1 MASPAS
7 LASYDSDGSDNRI
20 SSMQKIGKGEPVD
33 NDEFDTWMKSKQL
46 LKPDD
51 QLDLTEA
58 ELGEEIPKLLS
69 TENRHLPRNLV
80 VYDFREG
87 AFLPVPP
94 PENTITLLEFE
105 GTSIHKDTD
114 EAKEQISRKGTDEL
128 NVTLDKPK
136 ETLAE
141 DQEDTK
147 KPDTPETGDGEEG
160 ERDEDEAEGE
170 GEGQEQE
177 EEVQP
182 PPEEEAPKKKLTN
195 QFNFCERAALTIANP
210 SRSVDTQTIPP
221 PRSSYGASVLQWVIY
236 DSYIEDYAQQQR
248 EKEREKEK
256 KPGLQRRDEKS
267 RKDEKAKQAEEF
279 NKRYLQACQIIE
291 RMVNQNIYDEIAQDY
306 RYWEDPSDE
315 FREEEGTLLPLWKFS
330 YERTKK
336 MCVTDLCFNTLY
348 YDLFAVCFG
357 TLDFMKQNA
366 EGAVCL
372 FTIKNPSF
380 PDYRI
385 ATESG
390 AMCCDIHPKY
400 PYLIA
405 IGLYD
410 GNVIV
415 YNLQVGTKEGPVYIS
430 HGVNG
435 KHAECVWEIKWG
447 PDMQDGE
454 INFFSVSADGKVF
467 NWVLMQNKLAITTI
481 ITLFLELDQV
491 SGPDGSTLRLKGS
504 GTCMVFHPHNQEI
517 FLVGTEEGYIF
528 KCSTAYSSKYLMTY
542 HAHYLPVHRMDY
554 NKFNSNIFASC
565 SGDWRVK
572 IWEDMRP
579 EPLFI
584 FDLGSSVGDVKW
596 APYSSTVFAAVT
608 TEGKVFVFDLNV
620 NKYKAICTQAIVSK
634 RKNKLTRLAFNQKLP
649 FIIVGDD
656 KGTTITLKLSPN
668 LRIKTKMGKKA
679 GVVDPQLLESQKLD
693 RLLSLVRELPEGET
707 VKETVS
713 TVASN

>member
-7 LASYDSDGSDNRI
+7 LASYDSDGSENRI

-136 ETLAE
+136 ETLAD

-160 ERDEDEAEGE
+160 ERDEDEAEAE

-491 SGPDGSTLRLKGS
+491 SGPDGTALRLKGS
-504 GTCMVFHPHNQEI
+504 GTCMVFHPHNPEI

-668 LRIKTKMGKKA
+668 LRVKTKMGKKA

-693 RLLSLVRELPEGET
+693 RLLSLVRELPEGEM

>member
-1 MASPAS
+1 MP
-7 LASYDSDGSDNRI
+7 LKHRRNTTRI
-20 SSMQKIGKGEPVD
+20 SSMQKLGKGEPVD
-33 NDEFDTWMKSKQL
+33 NDEFETWMKSKQL

-136 ETLAE
+136 ETLAD
-141 DQEDTK
+141 DQEETK

-177 EEVQP
+177 EEVQAP
-182 PPEEEAPKKKLTN
+182 QEEEAPKKKLTN

-221 PRSSYGASVLQWVIY
+221 PRSTFGASVLQWVIY

-330 YERTKK
+330 YEKTKK

-415 YNLQVGTKEGPVYIS
+415 YNLQVGTKDPVYIS

-481 ITLFLELDQV
+481 ISLFLDIDQV
-491 SGPDGSTLRLKGS
+491 SGPDGSALRLKGC
-504 GTCMVFHPHNQEI
+504 GTCMVFHPHNPEI
-517 FLVGTEEGYIF
+517 FLVGTEEGFIF

-542 HAHYLPVHRMDY
+542 YAHYLPVHRMDY

-634 RKNKLTRLAFNQKLP
+634 RKNKLSRLAFNQKLP

-668 LRIKTKMGKKA
+668 LRVKTKMGKKA

>member
-1 MASPAS
+1 
-7 LASYDSDGSDNRI
+7 
-20 SSMQKIGKGEPVD
+20 MQKLGKGEPVD
-33 NDEFDTWMKSKQL
+33 NDEFETWMKSKQL

-80 VYDFREG
+80 VYDFHEG

-114 EAKEQISRKGTDEL
+114 EAKEQISRKGTD
-128 NVTLDKPK
+128 
-136 ETLAE
+136 
-141 DQEDTK
+141 
-147 KPDTPETGDGEEG
+147 
-160 ERDEDEAEGE
+160 DEAEGE

-177 EEVQP
+177 EEVQAP
-182 PPEEEAPKKKLTN
+182 QEEEAPKKKLTN

-221 PRSSYGASVLQWVIY
+221 PRSTFGASVLQWAIY

-330 YERTKK
+330 YEKTKK

-415 YNLQVGTKEGPVYIS
+415 YNLQVGTKDPVYIS

-481 ITLFLELDQV
+481 ISLFLDIDQV
-491 SGPDGSTLRLKGS
+491 SGPDGSALRLKGC
-504 GTCMVFHPHNQEI
+504 GTCMVFHPHNPEI
-517 FLVGTEEGYIF
+517 FLVGTEEGFIF

-542 HAHYLPVHRMDY
+542 YAHYLPVHRMDY

-634 RKNKLTRLAFNQKLP
+634 RKNKLSRLAFNQKLP

-668 LRIKTKMGKKA
+668 LRVKTKMGKKA

>member
-7 LASYDSDGSDNRI
+7 LASYDSDGSENRI

-136 ETLAE
+136 EPLAE

-177 EEVQP
+177 EEAPP

-481 ITLFLELDQV
+481 ITLFLELDHV

-504 GTCMVFHPHNQEI
+504 GTCMVFHPHNPEI
-517 FLVGTEEGYIF
+517 FLVGTEEGFIF

-668 LRIKTKMGKKA
+668 LRVKTKMGKKA

-693 RLLSLVRELPEGET
+693 RLLSLVRELPEGEM

>member
-1 MASPAS
+1 
-7 LASYDSDGSDNRI
+7 
-20 SSMQKIGKGEPVD
+20 MQKLGKGEPVD
-33 NDEFDTWMKSKQL
+33 NEEFEAWVKAKQL

-51 QLDLTEA
+51 QLELTEA

-80 VYDFREG
+80 IFNFHDG
-87 AFLPVPP
+87 AYVPVPP
-94 PENTITLLEFE
+94 PENTVTLLEFE
-105 GTSIHKDTD
+105 GTALHKEAP
-114 EAKEQISRKGTDEL
+114 EAKEQIARKGSDEL
-128 NVTLDKPK
+128 NVTLDKPAEAISEEEK
-136 ETLAE
+136 ALTPKSET
-141 DQEDTK
+141 
-147 KPDTPETGDGEEG
+147 PDGDET
-160 ERDEDEAEGE
+160 ERDEDEAEAE
-170 GEGQEQE
+170 AEAQDQE
-177 EEVQP
+177 EEVQAA
-182 PPEEEAPKKKLTN
+182 PEEEAPKKKLTN

-210 SRSVDTQTIPP
+210 SRAVDTQTIPP
-221 PRSSYGASVLQWVIY
+221 PRSSFGASVLQWVIY
-236 DSYIEDYAQQQR
+236 DSYAEDYAQQQR

-256 KPGLQRRDEKS
+256 KPTLHKRDEKS
-267 RKDEKAKQAEEF
+267 RKDDKAKQTEEF

-291 RMVNQNIYDEIAQDY
+291 RMVNQNIYDEIARDY

-330 YERTKK
+330 YEKTKK

-357 TLDFMKQNA
+357 TLDFMKQGN

-385 ATESG
+385 TTESG

-415 YNLQVGTKEGPVYIS
+415 YNLQVGTKEPVYMS

-435 KHAECVWEIKWG
+435 KHSECVWELKWG

-454 INFFSVSADGKVF
+454 INFYSVSGDGRVF

-481 ITLFLELDQV
+481 ISLFLDIEQV
-491 SGPDGSTLRLKGS
+491 GGPDGSSLKLKGC
-504 GTCMVFHPHNQEI
+504 GMCMVFHPNNSEI

-542 HAHYLPVHRMDY
+542 YAHYLSVHRMDY

-584 FDLGSSVGDVKW
+584 FDLGASVGDVKW

-620 NKYKAICTQAIVSK
+620 NKYKAICIQAVVSK
-634 RKNKLTRLAFNQKLP
+634 RKNKLSRLAFNHKLP

-668 LRIKTKMGKKA
+668 LRLKTKAPKKA
-679 GVVDPQLLESQKLD
+679 VPVDPHMLEVQKLD
-693 RLLSLVRELPEGET
+693 RLLSLVRELPEGEM

>member
-7 LASYDSDGSDNRI
+7 LASYDSDGSENRI

-160 ERDEDEAEGE
+160 ERDEDEAEAE

-491 SGPDGSTLRLKGS
+491 SGPDGSALRLKGS
-504 GTCMVFHPHNQEI
+504 GTCMVFHPHNPEI
-517 FLVGTEEGYIF
+517 FLVGTEEGYVF

-693 RLLSLVRELPEGET
+693 RLLSLVRELPEGEM

>member
-7 LASYDSDGSDNRI
+7 FLSLESDASEIRG
-20 SSMQKIGKGEPVD
+20 SSMQKPGKGEPVD
-33 NDEFDTWMKSKQL
+33 NDEFESWVKSKQL

-80 VYDFREG
+80 IYNFHEG
-87 AFLPVPP
+87 TYEPVPP
-94 PENTITLLEFE
+94 PENTVTLLEFE
-105 GTSIHKDTD
+105 GTSLHKDTP
-114 EAKEQISRKGTDEL
+114 EAKEQIARKGTDEL
-128 NVTLDKPK
+128 NVTLDKPPEPSPEEEVPPPPS
-136 ETLAE
+136 ET
-141 DQEDTK
+141 
-147 KPDTPETGDGEEG
+147 PDGEDAEREEDEG
-160 ERDEDEAEGE
+160 EADGEA
-170 GEGQEQE
+170 QEQE
-177 EEVQP
+177 EEVQAA
-182 PPEEEAPKKKLTN
+182 PEEEAPKKKLTN

-221 PRSSYGASVLQWVIY
+221 PRSTYGSSVLQWVIY
-236 DSYIEDYAQQQR
+236 DSYSEDYAQQQR

-256 KPGLQRRDEKS
+256 KPMLHKRDEKS
-267 RKDEKAKQAEEF
+267 RKDDKAKQTEEF

-330 YERTKK
+330 YEKTKK

-357 TLDFMKQNA
+357 TLDFMKQGN

-385 ATESG
+385 TTESG

-405 IGLYD
+405 VGLYD

-415 YNLQVGTKEGPVYIS
+415 YNLQVGTKEPVYMS

-435 KHAECVWEIKWG
+435 KHSESVWELKWG

-454 INFFSVSADGKVF
+454 INFFTVSGDGRVF

-481 ITLFLELDQV
+481 ISLFLDIDTV
-491 SGPDGSTLRLKGS
+491 GGPDGSSLKLKGC
-504 GTCMVFHPHNQEI
+504 GMCMVFHPNNPET

-542 HAHYLPVHRMDY
+542 YAHYLSVHRMDY

-584 FDLGSSVGDVKW
+584 FDLGASVGDVKW

-608 TEGKVFVFDLNV
+608 TEGKVFVFDLSV
-620 NKYKAICTQAIVSK
+620 NKYKAICVQAVVSK
-634 RKNKLTRLAFNQKLP
+634 RKNKLSRIAFNHKLP

-668 LRIKTKMGKKA
+668 LRIKTKAPKKT
-679 GVVDPQLLESQKLD
+679 VPVDPHSLEVQKLD
-693 RLLSLVRELPEGET
+693 RLLSLVRELPEGEL

>member
-1 MASPAS
+1 MP
-7 LASYDSDGSDNRI
+7 LKRRNTNRI

-160 ERDEDEAEGE
+160 ERDEDEAEAE

-491 SGPDGSTLRLKGS
+491 SGPDGSALRLKGS
-504 GTCMVFHPHNQEI
+504 GTCMVFHPHNPEI
-517 FLVGTEEGYIF
+517 FLVGTEEGYVF

-693 RLLSLVRELPEGET
+693 RLLSLVRELPEGEM

>member
-1 MASPAS
+1 
-7 LASYDSDGSDNRI
+7 
-20 SSMQKIGKGEPVD
+20 MQKLGKGEPVD

-141 DQEDTK
+141 DQEETK

-236 DSYIEDYAQQQR
+236 DSYIADYAQQQR

-491 SGPDGSTLRLKGS
+491 SGPDGSALRLKGS
-504 GTCMVFHPHNQEI
+504 GTCMVFHPHNPEI

-693 RLLSLVRELPEGET
+693 RLLSLVRELPEGEM

>member
-357 TLDFMKQNA
+357 TL
-366 EGAVCL
+366 
-372 FTIKNPSF
+372 
-380 PDYRI
+380 

>member
-1 MASPAS
+1 MP
-7 LASYDSDGSDNRI
+7 LKHRRNTTRI
-20 SSMQKIGKGEPVD
+20 SSMQKLGKGEPVD
-33 NDEFDTWMKSKQL
+33 NDEFETWMKSKQL

-114 EAKEQISRKGTDEL
+114 EAKEQISRKGTD
-128 NVTLDKPK
+128 
-136 ETLAE
+136 
-141 DQEDTK
+141 
-147 KPDTPETGDGEEG
+147 
-160 ERDEDEAEGE
+160 DEAEGE

-177 EEVQP
+177 EEVQAP
-182 PPEEEAPKKKLTN
+182 QEEEAPKKKLTN

-221 PRSSYGASVLQWVIY
+221 PRSTFGASVLQWVIY

-330 YERTKK
+330 YEKTKK

-415 YNLQVGTKEGPVYIS
+415 YNLQVGTKDPVYIS

-481 ITLFLELDQV
+481 ISLFLDIDQV
-491 SGPDGSTLRLKGS
+491 SGPDGSALRLKGC
-504 GTCMVFHPHNQEI
+504 GTCMVFHPHNPEI
-517 FLVGTEEGYIF
+517 FLVGTEEGFIF

-542 HAHYLPVHRMDY
+542 YAHYLPVHRMDY

-634 RKNKLTRLAFNQKLP
+634 RKNKLSRLAFNQKLP

-668 LRIKTKMGKKA
+668 LRVKTKMGKKA

>member
-1 MASPAS
+1 MTLIARQRKYNGVLDYRTIDELTFVKIRAS
-7 LASYDSDGSDNRI
+7 
-20 SSMQKIGKGEPVD
+20 SSMQKPGKGEPVD
-33 NDEFDTWMKSKQL
+33 NDEFESWVKSKQL

-80 VYDFREG
+80 IYNFHEG
-87 AFLPVPP
+87 TYEPVPP
-94 PENTITLLEFE
+94 PENTVTLLEFE
-105 GTSIHKDTD
+105 GTALHKDTP
-114 EAKEQISRKGTDEL
+114 EAKEQIARKGTD
-128 NVTLDKPK
+128 V
-136 ETLAE
+136 
-141 DQEDTK
+141 
-147 KPDTPETGDGEEG
+147 
-160 ERDEDEAEGE
+160 
-170 GEGQEQE
+170 
-177 EEVQP
+177 
-182 PPEEEAPKKKLTN
+182 
-195 QFNFCERAALTIANP
+195 
-210 SRSVDTQTIPP
+210 
-221 PRSSYGASVLQWVIY
+221 
-236 DSYIEDYAQQQR
+236 
-248 EKEREKEK
+248 
-256 KPGLQRRDEKS
+256 
-267 RKDEKAKQAEEF
+267 
-279 NKRYLQACQIIE
+279 
-291 RMVNQNIYDEIAQDY
+291 
-306 RYWEDPSDE
+306 
-315 FREEEGTLLPLWKFS
+315 
-330 YERTKK
+330 
-336 MCVTDLCFNTLY
+336 
-348 YDLFAVCFG
+348 
-357 TLDFMKQNA
+357 DFMKQGN

-385 ATESG
+385 TTESG

-405 IGLYD
+405 VGLYD

-415 YNLQVGTKEGPVYIS
+415 YNLQVGTKEPVYMS

-435 KHAECVWEIKWG
+435 KHSESVWELKWG

-454 INFFSVSADGKVF
+454 INFFTVSGDGRVF

-481 ITLFLELDQV
+481 ISLFLDIDQV
-491 SGPDGSTLRLKGS
+491 GGPDGSSLKLKGC
-504 GTCMVFHPHNQEI
+504 GMCMVFHPNNPEI

-542 HAHYLPVHRMDY
+542 YAHYLSVHRMDY

-584 FDLGSSVGDVKW
+584 FDLGASVGDVKW

-608 TEGKVFVFDLNV
+608 TEGKVFVFDLSV
-620 NKYKAICTQAIVSK
+620 NKYKAICVQAVVSK
-634 RKNKLTRLAFNQKLP
+634 RKNKLSRIAFNHKLP

-668 LRIKTKMGKKA
+668 LRIKTKAPKKT
-679 GVVDPQLLESQKLD
+679 VPVDPHSLEVQKLD
-693 RLLSLVRELPEGET
+693 RLLSLVRELPEGEL

>member
-7 LASYDSDGSDNRI
+7 FISLESDGSEHRG
-20 SSMQKIGKGEPVD
+20 SSMQKPGKGEPVD
-33 NDEFDTWMKSKQL
+33 NDEFDSWVKSKQL

-51 QLDLTEA
+51 QLDLTDG

-80 VYDFREG
+80 IYNFHEG
-87 AFLPVPP
+87 AYVPAPP
-94 PENTITLLEFE
+94 PENTITLLQFE
-105 GTSIHKDTD
+105 GTSLHKDTP
-114 EAKEQISRKGTDEL
+114 EAKDQIARKGTDEL
-128 NVTLDKPK
+128 NVTLDKPPEPSPEEEQAPPK
-136 ETLAE
+136 
-141 DQEDTK
+141 
-147 KPDTPETGDGEEG
+147 PETPDGEDA
-160 ERDEDEAEGE
+160 ERDEDEAEADGE
-170 GEGQEQE
+170 AQEQE
-177 EEVQP
+177 EEAQAA
-182 PPEEEAPKKKLTN
+182 PEEEAPKKKLTN

-221 PRSSYGASVLQWVIY
+221 PRSSYGSSVLQWVIY
-236 DSYIEDYAQQQR
+236 DSYAEDYAQQQR

-256 KPGLQRRDEKS
+256 KPMLHKRDEKS
-267 RKDEKAKQAEEF
+267 RKDDKAKQTEEF

-330 YERTKK
+330 YEKTKK

-357 TLDFMKQNA
+357 TLDFMKQGN

-385 ATESG
+385 TTESG

-415 YNLQVGTKEGPVYIS
+415 YNLQVGTKEPVYMS

-435 KHAECVWEIKWG
+435 KHSECVWELKWG

-454 INFFSVSADGKVF
+454 INFFTVSGDGRVF

-481 ITLFLELDQV
+481 ISLFLDIDQV
-491 SGPDGSTLRLKGS
+491 GGPDGSTLKLKGC
-504 GTCMVFHPHNQEI
+504 GMCMVFHPSNPEI

-542 HAHYLPVHRMDY
+542 YAHYLSVHRMDY

-584 FDLGSSVGDVKW
+584 FDLGASVGDVKW
-596 APYSSTVFAAVT
+596 APYSSTLFAAVT
-608 TEGKVFVFDLNV
+608 TEGKVFVFDLSV
-620 NKYKAICTQAIVSK
+620 NKYKAICVQAVVSK
-634 RKNKLTRLAFNQKLP
+634 RKNKLSRIAFNHKLP

-668 LRIKTKMGKKA
+668 LRIKTKAPKKT
-679 GVVDPQLLESQKLD
+679 VPVDPHSLEVQKLD
-693 RLLSLVRELPEGET
+693 RLLSLVRELPEGEL

>member
-1 MASPAS
+1 
-7 LASYDSDGSDNRI
+7 
-20 SSMQKIGKGEPVD
+20 MQKIGKGEPVD

-160 ERDEDEAEGE
+160 ERDEDEAEAE

-491 SGPDGSTLRLKGS
+491 SGPDGSALRLKGS
-504 GTCMVFHPHNQEI
+504 GTCMVFHPHNPEI
-517 FLVGTEEGYIF
+517 FLVGTEEGYVF

-693 RLLSLVRELPEGET
+693 RLLSLVRELPEGEM

>member
-7 LASYDSDGSDNRI
+7 LASYDSDGSENRI

-136 ETLAE
+136 ETLAD

-160 ERDEDEAEGE
+160 ERDEDEAEAE

-221 PRSSYGASVLQWVIY
+221 PRSSFGASVLQWVIY

-491 SGPDGSTLRLKGS
+491 SGPDGTALRLKGS
-504 GTCMVFHPHNQEI
+504 GTCMVFHPHNPEI

-668 LRIKTKMGKKA
+668 LRVKTKMGKKA

-693 RLLSLVRELPEGET
+693 RLLSLVRELPEGEM

>member
-7 LASYDSDGSDNRI
+7 LASYDSDGSENRI

-114 EAKEQISRKGTDEL
+114 EAKEQISRKGTD
-128 NVTLDKPK
+128 
-136 ETLAE
+136 
-141 DQEDTK
+141 
-147 KPDTPETGDGEEG
+147 
-160 ERDEDEAEGE
+160 DEAEAE

-491 SGPDGSTLRLKGS
+491 SGPDGSALRLKGS
-504 GTCMVFHPHNQEI
+504 GTCMVFHPHNPEI
-517 FLVGTEEGYIF
+517 FLVGTEEGYVF

-693 RLLSLVRELPEGET
+693 RLLSLVRELPEGEM

>member
-1 MASPAS
+1 
-7 LASYDSDGSDNRI
+7 
-20 SSMQKIGKGEPVD
+20 MQKLGKGEPVD
-33 NDEFDTWMKSKQL
+33 NDEFETWMKSKQL

-136 ETLAE
+136 ETLAD
-141 DQEDTK
+141 DQEETK

-177 EEVQP
+177 EEVQAP
-182 PPEEEAPKKKLTN
+182 QEEEAPKKKLTN

-221 PRSSYGASVLQWVIY
+221 PRSTFGASVLQWVIY

-330 YERTKK
+330 YEKTKK

-415 YNLQVGTKEGPVYIS
+415 YNLQVGTKDPVYIS

-481 ITLFLELDQV
+481 ISLFLDIDQV
-491 SGPDGSTLRLKGS
+491 SGPDGSALRLKGC
-504 GTCMVFHPHNQEI
+504 GTCMVFHPHNPEI
-517 FLVGTEEGYIF
+517 FLVGTEEGFIF

-542 HAHYLPVHRMDY
+542 YAHYLPVHRMDY

-634 RKNKLTRLAFNQKLP
+634 RKNKLSRLAFNQKLP

-668 LRIKTKMGKKA
+668 LRVKTKMGKKA

>member
-7 LASYDSDGSDNRI
+7 LASYDSDGSDVIFVQQQRQQLSPNRI

-114 EAKEQISRKGTDEL
+114 EAKEQISRKGTD
-128 NVTLDKPK
+128 
-136 ETLAE
+136 
-141 DQEDTK
+141 
-147 KPDTPETGDGEEG
+147 
-160 ERDEDEAEGE
+160 DEAEGE

>member
-1 MASPAS
+1 
-7 LASYDSDGSDNRI
+7 
-20 SSMQKIGKGEPVD
+20 MQKLGKGEPVD
-33 NDEFDTWMKSKQL
+33 NDEFETWMKSKQL

-80 VYDFREG
+80 VYDFHEG

-136 ETLAE
+136 ETLAD
-141 DQEDTK
+141 DQEETK

-177 EEVQP
+177 EEVQAP
-182 PPEEEAPKKKLTN
+182 QEEEAPKKKLTN

-221 PRSSYGASVLQWVIY
+221 PRSTFGASVLQWAIY

-330 YERTKK
+330 YEKTKK

-415 YNLQVGTKEGPVYIS
+415 YNLQVGTKDPVYIS

-481 ITLFLELDQV
+481 ISLFLDIDQV
-491 SGPDGSTLRLKGS
+491 SGPDGSALRLKGC
-504 GTCMVFHPHNQEI
+504 GTCMVFHPHNPEI
-517 FLVGTEEGYIF
+517 FLVGTEEGFIF

-542 HAHYLPVHRMDY
+542 YAHYLPVHRMDY

-634 RKNKLTRLAFNQKLP
+634 RKNKLSRLAFNQKLP

-668 LRIKTKMGKKA
+668 LRVKTKMGKKA

>member
-1 MASPAS
+1 
-7 LASYDSDGSDNRI
+7 
-20 SSMQKIGKGEPVD
+20 MQKIGKGEPVD

-136 ETLAE
+136 EPLAE

-177 EEVQP
+177 EEAPP

-481 ITLFLELDQV
+481 ITLFLELDHV
-491 SGPDGSTLRLKGS
+491 SGPDGSALRLKGS
-504 GTCMVFHPHNQEI
+504 GTCMVFHPHNPEI
-517 FLVGTEEGYIF
+517 FLVGTEEGFIF

-668 LRIKTKMGKKA
+668 LRVKTKMGKKA

-693 RLLSLVRELPEGET
+693 RLLSLVRELPEGEM

>member
-1 MASPAS
+1 MPLKSAQRRPSHRTP
-7 LASYDSDGSDNRI
+7 
-20 SSMQKIGKGEPVD
+20 SMQKLGKGEPVD
-33 NDEFDTWMKSKQL
+33 NDEFESWVKAKQL

-58 ELGEEIPKLLS
+58 ELGEEVPKLLS

-80 VYDFREG
+80 IFNFHDGTYV
-87 AFLPVPP
+87 PVPP
-94 PENTITLLEFE
+94 PENTVTLLEFE
-105 GTSIHKDTD
+105 GTALHKETP
-114 EAKEQISRKGTDEL
+114 EAKEQIARKGSDEL
-128 NVTLDKPK
+128 NVTLDKPAEVSPEEEK
-136 ETLAE
+136 VLTPKSVTPDGDET
-141 DQEDTK
+141 
-147 KPDTPETGDGEEG
+147 
-160 ERDEDEAEGE
+160 ERDEDETEAEAE
-170 GEGQEQE
+170 AQEQE
-177 EEVQP
+177 EEVQTA
-182 PPEEEAPKKKLTN
+182 PEEEAPKKKLTN

-210 SRSVDTQTIPP
+210 SRAVDTQTIPP
-221 PRSSYGASVLQWVIY
+221 PRSTFGASVLQWVIY
-236 DSYIEDYAQQQR
+236 DSYAEDYAQQQR

-256 KPGLQRRDEKS
+256 KPTLHKRDEKS
-267 RKDEKAKQAEEF
+267 RKDDKAKQTEEF

-330 YERTKK
+330 YEKTKK

-357 TLDFMKQNA
+357 TLDFMKQGN

-385 ATESG
+385 TTESG

-415 YNLQVGTKEGPVYIS
+415 YNLQVGTKEPVYMS

-435 KHAECVWEIKWG
+435 KHSECVWELKWG

-454 INFFSVSADGKVF
+454 INFYSVSGDGRVF

-481 ITLFLELDQV
+481 ISLFLDIDQV
-491 SGPDGSTLRLKGS
+491 GGPDGSSLKLKGC
-504 GTCMVFHPHNQEI
+504 GMCMVFHPNNPEI

-542 HAHYLPVHRMDY
+542 YAHYLSVHRMDY

-584 FDLGSSVGDVKW
+584 FDLGASVGDVKW

-620 NKYKAICTQAIVSK
+620 NKYKAICIQAVVSK
-634 RKNKLTRLAFNQKLP
+634 RKNKLSRLAFNHKLP

-668 LRIKTKMGKKA
+668 LRIKTKAPKKA
-679 GVVDPQLLESQKLD
+679 VPVDPHMLEVQKLD
-693 RLLSLVRELPEGET
+693 RLLSLVRELPEGEM

>member
-1 MASPAS
+1 
-7 LASYDSDGSDNRI
+7 
-20 SSMQKIGKGEPVD
+20 MQKIGKGEPVD

-136 ETLAE
+136 EPLAE

-177 EEVQP
+177 EEAPP

-481 ITLFLELDQV
+481 ITLFLELDHV

-504 GTCMVFHPHNQEI
+504 GTCMVFHPHNPEI
-517 FLVGTEEGYIF
+517 FLVGTEEGFIF

-668 LRIKTKMGKKA
+668 LRVKTKMGKKA

-693 RLLSLVRELPEGET
+693 RLLSLVRELPEGEM

>member
-7 LASYDSDGSDNRI
+7 LISYDSDGSETRI
-20 SSMQKIGKGEPVD
+20 SSMQKLGKGEPVD
-33 NDEFDTWMKSKQL
+33 NDEFETWMKSKQL

-136 ETLAE
+136 ETLAD
-141 DQEDTK
+141 DQEETK

-160 ERDEDEAEGE
+160 ERDEDEADGE

-177 EEVQP
+177 EEVQAP
-182 PPEEEAPKKKLTN
+182 QEEEAPKKKLTN

-221 PRSSYGASVLQWVIY
+221 PRSTFGASVLQWVIY

-330 YERTKK
+330 YEKTKK

-415 YNLQVGTKEGPVYIS
+415 YNLQVGTKDPVYIS

-481 ITLFLELDQV
+481 ISLFLDIDQV
-491 SGPDGSTLRLKGS
+491 SGPDGSALRLKGC
-504 GTCMVFHPHNQEI
+504 GTCMVFHPHNPEI
-517 FLVGTEEGYIF
+517 FLVGTEEGFIF

-542 HAHYLPVHRMDY
+542 YAHYLPVHRMDY

-634 RKNKLTRLAFNQKLP
+634 RKNKLSRLAFNQKLP

-656 KGTTITLKLSPN
+656 K
-668 LRIKTKMGKKA
+668 
-679 GVVDPQLLESQKLD
+679 
-693 RLLSLVRELPEGET
+693 
-707 VKETVS
+707 
-713 TVASN
+713 

>member
-7 LASYDSDGSDNRI
+7 LASYDSDGSENRI
-20 SSMQKIGKGEPVD
+20 SSMQKLGKGEPVD

-136 ETLAE
+136 EPLAE
-141 DQEDTK
+141 EQEETK
-147 KPDTPETGDGEEG
+147 KPDTPETGDGDEG

-177 EEVQP
+177 EEVQAP
-182 PPEEEAPKKKLTN
+182 AEEEAPKKKLTN

-221 PRSSYGASVLQWVIY
+221 PRSSFGASVLQWVIY

-481 ITLFLELDQV
+481 ITLFLEIDQI
-491 SGPDGSTLRLKGS
+491 SGPDGSALRLKGC
-504 GTCMVFHPHNQEI
+504 GTCMVFHPHNPEI

>member
-1 MASPAS
+1 MP
-7 LASYDSDGSDNRI
+7 LKRRNTNRI

>member
-7 LASYDSDGSDNRI
+7 FVSYDSDVSENRI
-20 SSMQKIGKGEPVD
+20 SSMQKLGKGEPVD
-33 NDEFDTWMKSKQL
+33 NDEFEMWMKSKQL

-136 ETLAE
+136 ESLAE
-141 DQEDTK
+141 DQEEPK

-160 ERDEDEAEGE
+160 ERDEDEADGE

-177 EEVQP
+177 EEVQAP
-182 PPEEEAPKKKLTN
+182 QEEEAPKKKLTN

-221 PRSSYGASVLQWVIY
+221 PRSTHGASVLQWVIY

-330 YERTKK
+330 YEKTKK

-415 YNLQVGTKEGPVYIS
+415 YNLQVGTKDPVYIS

-481 ITLFLELDQV
+481 ISLFLDIDQIC
-491 SGPDGSTLRLKGS
+491 GPDGSALRLKGC
-504 GTCMVFHPHNQEI
+504 GTCMVFHPHNTEI

-542 HAHYLPVHRMDY
+542 YAHYLPVHRMDY

-634 RKNKLTRLAFNQKLP
+634 RKNKLSRLAFNQKLP